1 MEFGD
6 EEVRQAP
13 LALRIWVPRRSVR
26 GKLGSRATRRVC
38 FAEVV
43 RNGGWEHRAIE
54 NRAAPCTVSIF
65 ADAATSRLRP
75 ILLTTTTT
83 VVGMIPLALAGDT
96 WGPLAYAVM
105 FGLFFSVIITLVL
118 IQIIY
123 HRKPGGLT

>member
-65 ADAATSRLRP
+65 ADAATSRL
-75 ILLTTTTT
+75 TTALCIDAEWTFAI
-83 VVGMIPLALAGDT
+83 VDAKCDYLA
-96 WGPLAYAVM
+96 
-105 FGLFFSVIITLVL
+105 SC
-118 IQIIY
+118 
-123 HRKPGGLT
+123 RKPIDRIGGPARAQFRRSAR